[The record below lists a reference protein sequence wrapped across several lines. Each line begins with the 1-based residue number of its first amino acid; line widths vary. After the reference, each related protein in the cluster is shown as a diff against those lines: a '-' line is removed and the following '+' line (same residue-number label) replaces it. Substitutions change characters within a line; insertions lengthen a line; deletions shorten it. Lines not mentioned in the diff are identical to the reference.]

1 MLLINCP
8 WCGERTQSEFAYG
21 GDANVVRPDPDTV
34 SDQEWINYIYIRSN
48 PKGVHDELWQHIA
61 GCRCFVKVRRDTV
74 SHEIIGTAA
83 PAGEIDGHAA

>member
-8 WCGERTQSEFAYG
+8 WCGERTQSEFAYV
-21 GDANVVRPDPDTV
+21 GDANVVRPDPNTV

-74 SHEIIGTAA
+74 SHEIIGTAT
-83 PAGEIDGHAA
+83 PTDEIDGHEV